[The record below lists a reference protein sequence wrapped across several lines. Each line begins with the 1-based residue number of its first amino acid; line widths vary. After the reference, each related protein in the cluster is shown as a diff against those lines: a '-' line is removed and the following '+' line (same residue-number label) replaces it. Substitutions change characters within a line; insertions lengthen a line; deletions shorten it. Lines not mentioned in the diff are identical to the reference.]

1 MVRVRETQTE
11 RSVKITRHGGT
22 NFLSLW
28 NRGRALAEADGDVLK
43 RKIYEISGNN
53 KANFNW
59 IPRRGSYGF
68 LIKRAPRYHGE
79 RAAITATP
87 ASGLFKL
94 FHCFRFWP
102 SIGTLLRR
110 LRSGKAVYMSLQ
122 ERSQLSLFYLKWSCI
137 CLITR
142 LWIFMQIHNFM
153 NTSKEVEPKWRFIT
167 PSKYCSAYC
176 ASDILYNSVS
186 EHPFRRI
193 LTLVPCILSK
203 LKKVLKEIEN
213 MIVSNMKSSLPVY
226 QGLNREHLEATAI
239 DIDISYTK
247 YYTSIAHSKITDV
260 DRSRCVRR
268 SGIRTDSA

>member
-102 SIGTLLRR
+102 SIDRNVV
-110 LRSGKAVYMSLQ
+110 KASAVRQSCVHVSARTFAVVFVLFKMVLY
-122 ERSQLSLFYLKWSCI
+122 LS
-137 CLITR
+137 
-142 LWIFMQIHNFM
+142 
-153 NTSKEVEPKWRFIT
+153 
-167 PSKYCSAYC
+167 
-176 ASDILYNSVS
+176 YN
-186 EHPFRRI
+186 
-193 LTLVPCILSK
+193 
-203 LKKVLKEIEN
+203 
-213 MIVSNMKSSLPVY
+213 
-226 QGLNREHLEATAI
+226 
-239 DIDISYTK
+239 
-247 YYTSIAHSKITDV
+247 
-260 DRSRCVRR
+260 
-268 SGIRTDSA
+268 